1 MKTKLLKK
9 LRRQVNNQ
17 YFTRGKEVLMSM
29 HPLSEIDYPFIVIYD
44 CIDEKQ
50 AEMMC
55 KMERIQLMDTN
66 VKRLR
71 YEANKLKAKRQS
83 QNEKAVIKQLKKVR
97 RQTI

>member
-17 YFTRGKEVLMSM
+17 YFTRGKEVLMSTY
-29 HPLSEIDYPFIVIYD
+29 PLSELDYPYIVIYD

-55 KMERIQLMDTN
+55 KMERTQLMKTI

-71 YEANKLKAKRQS
+71 FEANK
-83 QNEKAVIKQLKKVR
+83 QNEKAVIKQLRKVR

>member
-1 MKTKLLKK
+1 MNTKLLKK

-17 YFTRGKEVLMSM
+17 YFTRGKEVLMTTY
-29 HPLSEIDYPFIVIYD
+29 PLSEIDNPYIVIYD

-55 KMERIQLMDTN
+55 KMERTQLMKTL

-83 QNEKAVIKQLKKVR
+83 QYEKAVIKQLRKVR

>member
-9 LRRQVNNQ
+9 IRRQVNNQ
-17 YFTRGKEVLMSM
+17 YFTRGKEVLMSTY
-29 HPLSEIDYPFIVIYD
+29 PLSELDCPYTVIYD

-50 AEMMC
+50 AKMMC
-55 KMERIQLMDTN
+55 KMERTQLMKTI

-71 YEANKLKAKRQS
+71 FEANK
-83 QNEKAVIKQLKKVR
+83 QNEKAVIKQLRKVR